1 MTQLTPE
8 LLAVLHRPVLDET
21 DLFTLDDFFELAE
34 VDELRAQAQDRRR
47 ADAILHACAAELP
60 ALHPNRA
67 ALLALLGGAI
77 VEGGADPR
85 ILFPAALARLGA
97 WLPEL
102 APFCARAVE
111 DDDDGATDDERLNW
125 HAARQRLD
133 ALDGRQGREIDALRD
148 AVDTLVLPLMAMLMR
163 DRDNHGDLV
172 ADTALQALLERIADN
187 DSLPF
192 DQLHFL
198 CAASALSYE
207 PECVVV
213 LPASGTGF
221 VASAHAVNNTF
232 HAFTLL
238 QRLIGEHARTLR
250 VGKPIAPR
258 SGDEDRRSGFVGVS
272 LAAGACVRERRAGRQ
287 PGARMGRSVVAQPP
301 QARQMRTDRAGD
313 GRGYQEEL
321 ERLQWRLPS
330 GAEPVRDAGAVPD
343 AGGSG
348 RVSGL
353 MRRAK
358 SA

>member
-1 MTQLTPE
+1 MPTMTQLTPE

-111 DDDDGATDDERLNW
+111 DDDDGATDDERRDW

-258 SGDEDRRSGFVGVS
+258 SGDEDQDSSEFHWLQAHAYANGVLVDNLALAWGEAPLRSHRKHGKCVLIALETEEGIKRSWNGFNGVCHPAQNPS
-272 LAAGACVRERRAGRQ
+272 VTLVRFLTPEEVAAYLV
-287 PGARMGRSVVAQPP
+287 
-301 QARQMRTDRAGD
+301 
-313 GRGYQEEL
+313 
-321 ERLQWRLPS
+321 
-330 GAEPVRDAGAVPD
+330 
-343 AGGSG
+343 
-348 RVSGL
+348 
-353 MRRAK
+353 
-358 SA
+358 